1 MEAVQWPVGA
11 MACALHTVG
20 HPPHGPT
27 FMSTEPTPPPA
38 PPAPLAP
45 PPQVEPAHAPA
56 QGGIGVQL
64 VIGGVVV
71 AMLVLMVAMQHR
83 AEDATNKVALSSSP
97 RPVTVVEARAAQ
109 FQPTRTYVG
118 TLEPWVESK
127 VGPQFVSAYVSTVLV
142 RPGAVVKKGAV
153 LATLDCRSANA
164 TAQAIEM
171 QAMALTSQ
179 QKALADESARIN
191 SMLDGGYVSP
201 TEAETKSAQSDSKQA
216 ELLAARARLL
226 DTGLQVSDCVLR
238 SPFDGE
244 VGNRW
249 LDPGAFVRPGQ
260 AIVSVIDRS
269 TVRYV
274 ADVPEDD
281 FAVAQEGRQ
290 GKLKLFA
297 TKTEFTASVSRRAP
311 SADPATRTVH
321 IEVDL
326 PNPQNQ
332 IPVYTTGE
340 FTLGVGKPSP
350 ATELPLAS
358 ATLRGKK
365 ATVYVVEGTGDGE
378 VAHVR
383 PLQYLGE
390 QGGSVFVDPSLAAGT
405 HVVTEGRALLSDGD
419 KVRSKLDVAPAT
431 AAPPPAEP
439 ATNPGA
445 QAANHKGKAEVRP

>member
-1 MEAVQWPVGA
+1 V
-11 MACALHTVG
+11 
-20 HPPHGPT
+20 
-27 FMSTEPTPPPA
+27 
-38 PPAPLAP
+38 PL
-45 PPQVEPAHAPA
+45 V
-56 QGGIGVQL
+56 V
-64 VIGGVVV
+64 VGVVV
-71 AMLVLMVAMQHR
+71 AMVALMVFMQRR
-83 AEDATNKVALSSSP
+83 AEDATNKVALSSTP
-97 RPVTVVEARAAQ
+97 RPVTVVEAKAAQ

-171 QAMALTSQ
+171 QALALTSQ

-191 SMLDGGYVSP
+191 AMLDGGYVSP

-216 ELLAARARLL
+216 EFLAARARLL

-281 FAVAQEGRQ
+281 FAVAQEGRS

-358 ATLRGKK
+358 ATIRGKK
-365 ATVYVVEGTGDGE
+365 ATVYVVDGE

-390 QGGSVFVDPSLAAGT
+390 QGGSVFVDTSLAAGT

-419 KVRSKLDVAPAT
+419 PVRSKLDVAPAT
-431 AAPPPAEP
+431 TAPPPAEP
-439 ATNPGA
+439 VTNPGA
-445 QAANHKGKAEVRP
+445 QVSTGKGKSEVLP